1 MKKTIA
7 LLAAA
12 TALFTGAC
20 NKSEILSPTD
30 QRHIYMSY
38 PESDN
43 PIFNFSFVSTN
54 KPSVKI
60 AVPIKFAGRPL
71 TEDLAYALKV
81 VPGTDPKKDSTML
94 EGSEFELAEPLF
106 HRGEFNDTI
115 FVTIHRTERM
125 DTMLCYLK
133 INLIDN
139 ENFLATHRGM
149 LEAELRVTAQIA
161 QPAWWNQDV
170 TTYYLGKYSNK
181 KFELFS
187 QEIFM
192 GDYGELD
199 DSAKRYYA
207 LKFKYWLEQ
216 NETFDEDDS
225 RMTVAI
231 QG

>member
-43 PIFNFSFVSTN
+43 PVFNFSFVSTN
-54 KPSVKI
+54 KPSVRI
-60 AVPIKFAGRPL
+60 AIPIKFAGRPL
-71 TEDLAYALKV
+71 TEDLAYAVSVDPASTLTE
-81 VPGTDPKKDSTML
+81 GTEYQFP
-94 EGSEFELAEPLF
+94 ELVF
-106 HRGEFNDTI
+106 HKGDFVDTI
-115 FVTIHRTERM
+115 FVTLHRTKRM
-125 DTMLCYLK
+125 ESAVYNLK
-133 INLIDN
+133 FTLTDN
-139 ENFLATHRGM
+139 ANFRATHRGM
-149 LEAELRVTAQIA
+149 LEADLRVTAQIA

-170 TTYYLGKYSNK
+170 TTFYLGKYSNK

-199 DSAKRYYA
+199 DSAKRFYA
-207 LKFKYWLEQ
+207 LKFKYWLEL